1 MAHQQLE
8 RGSMKMMQN
17 EGLKGGKG
25 ETEASRGYGSRDI
38 CDHTNKEIHDKHISV
53 GCQQAMSR
61 TMKIISWNSRELGN
75 PWAVRAVKK
84 LLSFESP
91 DIIFLMETKHDCKV
105 IFLKNIVE
113 LSHLFL
119 VGCEG
124 NGRNKA
130 SGLILLWTDFVGV
143 EIISWSL
150 NHI

>member
-1 MAHQQLE
+1 
-8 RGSMKMMQN
+8 
-17 EGLKGGKG
+17 
-25 ETEASRGYGSRDI
+25 
-38 CDHTNKEIHDKHISV
+38 
-53 GCQQAMSR
+53 
-61 TMKIISWNSRELGN
+61 
-75 PWAVRAVKK
+75 
-84 LLSFESP
+84 
-91 DIIFLMETKHDCKV
+91 METKHDCKV